1 MQEVDAETLSQMSD
15 IAEEELAPRTY
26 RRGDVVLGEVVRRDD
41 EGIVVSV
48 GQKMEGMVLSQK
60 CASWTRRNAKA

>member
-26 RRGDVVLGEVVRRDD
+26 SRGDVVLGEVVRRDD
-41 EGIVVSV
+41 EGIV
-48 GQKMEGMVLSQK
+48 
-60 CASWTRRNAKA
+60 R